1 MRRPNIIL
9 IHSDQHRFDCLGI
22 NGHPL
27 LQTPNLDRLAREGVN
42 FTNAF
47 TPAPICTPARAS
59 LFTGLWSTQHLCLSI
74 PGTEIY
80 RPANPNL
87 PTFSKILGENGY
99 ILGYVG
105 KYHDELPGTPKDYG
119 FQDYIPLSDYLKWRK
134 EKGLPLEKEGFV
146 LFAGY
151 LIKKKEF
158 PYMWF
163 GEEDVINKPE
173 ETMLAWGADR
183 MIELIERY
191 HSSGKPFFIRWD
203 PVEPHLPNVVPEP
216 YYSLYPPEKIKPWN
230 SFPDPLEKKPF
241 IQSQQRRTWKVEGWG
256 WDKWAPIVSR
266 YLGVITLLDHQIGR
280 IMEKLRELGIED
292 DTLIVYTTDHGD
304 MCGGHGM
311 MDKHFVMYE
320 DVVHVPLIMR
330 YPPLLPKGKVCE
342 EFVINEIDLA
352 TTFLSLAGLLIP
364 DTFIGK
370 DLMKIA
376 RGEEKGRDDVLSIY
390 HGAQLG
396 SWTQRMVRDR
406 EWKYV
411 WNASGE
417 DELYN
422 LKEDPGELR
431 NLAQEPVYK
440 EELARLRKRL
450 VQWME
455 EVNDIMLNSWTRA
468 QLEEGTK
475 P

>member
-1 MRRPNIIL
+1 M
-9 IHSDQHRFDCLGI
+9 
-22 NGHPL
+22 
-27 LQTPNLDRLAREGVN
+27 
-42 FTNAF
+42 
-47 TPAPICTPARAS
+47 
-59 LFTGLWSTQHLCLSI
+59 
-74 PGTEIY
+74 
-80 RPANPNL
+80 
-87 PTFSKILGENGY
+87 
-99 ILGYVG
+99 
-105 KYHDELPGTPKDYG
+105 
-119 FQDYIPLSDYLKWRK
+119 

-183 MIELIERY
+183 TIELIERY
-191 HSSGKPFFIRWD
+191 HSLGKPFFIRWD

-216 YYSLYPPEKIKPWN
+216 YYSLYPPEKIEPWN
-230 SFPDPLEKKPF
+230 SFPDPLERKPF
-241 IQSQQRRTWKVEGWG
+241 IQSQQRRTWKVDGWG
-256 WDKWAPIVSR
+256 WYKWAPIVSR

-280 IMEKLRELGIED
+280 IVEKLRELGIED
-292 DTLIVYTTDHGD
+292 DTLIIYTTDHGD

-320 DVVHVPLIMR
+320 DVVHIPLIMR
-330 YPPLLPKGKVCE
+330 YPPLLPKGKVCD
-342 EFVINEIDLA
+342 EFVINEIDLP
-352 TTFLSLAGLLIP
+352 TTFLSLAGLPIP
-364 DTFIGK
+364 KTFKGK
-370 DLMKIA
+370 DLVKIA
-376 RGEEKGRDDVLSIY
+376 RGEDKGREDALSIY

-431 NLAQEPVYK
+431 NLVEEPAYK
-440 EELARLRKRL
+440 GELARLRKRL

-468 QLEEGTK
+468 QLEEGAK